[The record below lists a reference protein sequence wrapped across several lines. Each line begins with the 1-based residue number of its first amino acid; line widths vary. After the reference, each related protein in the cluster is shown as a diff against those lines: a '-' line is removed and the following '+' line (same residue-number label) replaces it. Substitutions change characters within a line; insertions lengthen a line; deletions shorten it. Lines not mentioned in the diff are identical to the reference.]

1 MSKKI
6 IQNVHDVEDKKIS
19 VIRTRADKIKPSK
32 TKRDEKINFGYL
44 GSTGRA
50 YNFRQTLLFKKLK
63 KSKEVGK
70 IFIFTGDDHQ
80 KVQKEVR
87 DCGLQPDHYQLSFVK
102 SEEISDAFE
111 KFDCLIFNLN
121 INFSI
126 SASMPTKIGESLSSN
141 TPVIC
146 TLQ

>member
-1 MSKKI
+1 M
-6 IQNVHDVEDKKIS
+6 
-19 VIRTRADKIKPSK
+19 
-32 TKRDEKINFGYL
+32 
-44 GSTGRA
+44 
-50 YNFRQTLLFKKLK
+50 
-63 KSKEVGK
+63 
-70 IFIFTGDDHQ
+70 
-80 KVQKEVR
+80 
-87 DCGLQPDHYQLSFVK
+87 K

-146 TLQ
+146 NNFNDDIEEISNFCSACKVVDFQTSNFEEINDFLLNDSLNERCQNTYEKYFTLDSGVREYKNIYLSL